1 MSESIHPDELSR
13 LRSLEALVGKLDSNP
28 KTHKALLK
36 LVKEAM
42 PEAMIPELDAA
53 APLEEAV
60 AAAKAEAAEQIK
72 ALQTE
77 LDAFRTEHRGEK
89 TSRSIE
95 RERQKLRDL
104 GWDADGIKQ
113 IETAMTERGIVDY
126 DVAAAYVEKAMPQ
139 SEPSRATY
147 QGRDWNIASPDKGDE
162 DHNLLMTNP
171 VAYKNKMVNQTM
183 NELSAGKGFRRMG
196 SQNGPTGSW
205 G

>member
-1 MSESIHPDELSR
+1 MPD
-13 LRSLEALVGKLDSNP
+13 V
-28 KTHKALLK
+28 
-36 LVKEAM
+36 V
-42 PEAMIPELDAA
+42 IPELDAA
-53 APLEEAV
+53 APLENAV
-60 AAAKAEAAEQIK
+60 AAAKAEAAEQLS
-72 ALQTE
+72 ALQKE

-95 RERQKLRDL
+95 KERQKLREL

-126 DVAAAYVEKAMPQ
+126 DVAAAYVEKSMPQ

-162 DHNLLMTNP
+162 DHNLLMSNP
-171 VAYKNKMVNQTM
+171 TAYKNKMITETM
-183 NELSAGKGFRRMG
+183 NEINAGKGFRRMSG
-196 SQNGPTGSW
+196 QNKPVGSW